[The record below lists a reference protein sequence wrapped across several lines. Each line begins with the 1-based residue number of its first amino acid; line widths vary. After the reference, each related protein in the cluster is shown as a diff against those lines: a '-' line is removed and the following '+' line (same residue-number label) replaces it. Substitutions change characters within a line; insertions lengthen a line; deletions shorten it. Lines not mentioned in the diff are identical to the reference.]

1 MDQTKDKITENQSYI
16 KFREYIAYAFGGVGI
31 TALFGLIGSYF
42 LVYMTNVAFLDIAV
56 ISTIIAVS
64 KLLDGI
70 SDIIIGN
77 IIDNTNSKLGKARP
91 WLLRMALP
99 MAVSMM
105 LLFWVPPQ
113 FPDAVKYIYV
123 FLMYNLT
130 STVFY
135 TFMQISHFSMVSLLS
150 PDRNEQGILGN
161 IVGLA
166 TMVSGLVGNV
176 LFVKLLL
183 VFTSVPGEQNT
194 QRAYSVS
201 LLIYCVLMVVSV
213 LVMVFFTRER
223 VTDVGK
229 KPGGERLGLREL
241 ISEFA
246 VIIKDKYWLVMI
258 IIRLIT
264 TIGAAFFIVGASY
277 YALYVLNDM
286 SKMGFLMASNLV
298 PSIIIMLI
306 TPFLMK
312 RINKRKMFIAGMVVS
327 MIGTASLGLFG
338 TTVPAVVGSLM
349 VCSTGAGLFS
359 AVIYGIIADIVTYT
373 KMTTGRF
380 VAGVGNAG
388 VSAVRKLGQGLN
400 NVIFGF
406 VLSLAGFDATLKV
419 QPDSVVTAIRFLY
432 SWAPFIGFAIS
443 LILFVAF
450 YDLDKKFDSIKA
462 EYDKANEE

>member
-1 MDQTKDKITENQSYI
+1 MDQTKDKVTENQSYI
-16 KFREYIAYAFGGVGI
+16 KFGEYAAYTFGGVGI
-31 TALFGLIGSYF
+31 SVLFSLISSYL

-113 FPDAVKYIYV
+113 FPTVVKYIYV
-123 FLMYNLT
+123 FLMYNIAN
-130 STVFY
+130 TVVY
-135 TFMQISHFSMVSLLS
+135 TFMQIANFSMVSLLS

-161 IVGLA
+161 IVALSA
-166 TMVSGLVGNV
+166 MASGLVGNV
-176 LFVKLLL
+176 IFVKLLL

-201 LLIYCVLMVVSV
+201 LLIYCVLMLVSV
-213 LVMVFFTRER
+213 LVMVFFTKER
-223 VTDVGK
+223 VTDVAK
-229 KPGGERLGLREL
+229 KPGEERLGLREL

-246 VIIKDKYWLVMI
+246 IIIKDKYWLVMI
-258 IIRLIT
+258 IIRMIT
-264 TIGAAFFIVGASY
+264 TIGTAFFIVGASY

-286 SKMGFLMASNLV
+286 GKMGFLMASNLV

-312 RINKRKMFIAGMVVS
+312 RINKRKMFIAGLVVS
-327 MIGTASLGLFG
+327 LIGTASLGLFG
-338 TTVPAVVGSLM
+338 TTVPAVVGSLLI
-349 VCSTGAGLFS
+349 CSTGAGLFA
-359 AVIYGIIADIVTYT
+359 AVNFGIIADIVTYT

-380 VAGVGNAG
+380 VAGIGNAG
-388 VSAVRKLGQGLN
+388 VSAVRKLGMGLN
-400 NVIFGF
+400 SVLFGF

>member
-1 MDQTKDKITENQSYI
+1 MDQTKDKVTENQSYI
-16 KFREYIAYAFGGVGI
+16 KFGEYIAYAFGGVGI
-31 TALFGLIGSYF
+31 TVMSSLISSY
-42 LVYMTNVAFLDIAV
+42 LLIYMTNVAFMDIAV

-123 FLMYNLT
+123 FLMYNIAN
-130 STVFY
+130 TVFF

-161 IVGLA
+161 IVGFA
-166 TMVSGLVGNV
+166 AMASGLVGNV

-194 QRAYSVS
+194 QRSYTVS
-201 LLIYCVLMVVSV
+201 TLIYCVFMVVSV
-213 LVMVFFTRER
+213 LLMVFFTKER
-223 VTDVGK
+223 VTDSTK
-229 KPGGERLGLREL
+229 KPGEERLGLREMVTEFL
-241 ISEFA
+241 I
-246 VIIKDKYWLVMI
+246 IIKDRYWLVTI

-264 TIGAAFFIVGASY
+264 QIGAGFFITGASY
-277 YALYVLNDM
+277 YALYVLHDM
-286 SKMGFLMASNLV
+286 SKMGLVIASNV
-298 PSIIIMLI
+298 APSLIIMLI
-306 TPFLMK
+306 TPFLMR
-312 RINKRKMFIAGMVVS
+312 RINKRKMFIAGLVVS
-327 MIGTASLGLFG
+327 LIGTASLGLFG
-338 TTVPAVVGSLM
+338 TTVPAVVGSLLI
-349 VCSTGAGLFS
+349 CSTGAGLFQ
-359 AVIYGIIADIVTYT
+359 AVIYGIVADVVTYT

-380 VAGVGNAG
+380 VAGIGNAG
-388 VSAVRKLGQGLN
+388 VSAVRKLGLGLN
-400 NVIFGF
+400 SVIFGF
-406 VLSLAGFDATLKV
+406 VLSLAGFNAALKV
-419 QPDSVVTAIRFLY
+419 QPDSVVTAIRFLF

-462 EYDKANEE
+462 EYDKANKE